1 MVAFDSEVRTR
12 YEIIS
17 PMQFG
22 PHIKAHEGPQYLGSL
37 ILNPTIASK
46 IGTVNRS
53 QLLRRAKT
61 LTPGLFSQPRL
72 PFGAPQLL
80 FQEKIW

>member
-1 MVAFDSEVRTR
+1 
-12 YEIIS
+12 
-17 PMQFG
+17 
-22 PHIKAHEGPQYLGSL
+22 LGSL